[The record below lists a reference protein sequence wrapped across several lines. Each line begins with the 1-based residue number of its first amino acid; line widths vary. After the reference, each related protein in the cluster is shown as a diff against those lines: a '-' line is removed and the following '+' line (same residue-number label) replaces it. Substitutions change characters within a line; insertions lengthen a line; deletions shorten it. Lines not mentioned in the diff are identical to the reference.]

1 LFIGLESGRVP
12 AAGLRNIGVPLD
24 DNVTSGDNMDQLA
37 GKVALITGGGQG
49 VGLGIARAFAKQG
62 ADLVITGRDVA
73 KLEASAESL
82 RALGANATMCA
93 ADVRRRA
100 DAARAVEVA
109 LKQFARLDVLVN
121 NAQSSAPGTPFEH
134 MDDATMR
141 LTLDSGILGTIQ
153 HMQAAFPHM
162 KAHGGS
168 IINLGSREGIYG
180 GLGFGIYAAA
190 KEGIRGLSRVAA
202 REWGKYNI
210 RVNVICPAALSPT
223 AIKYLAEFP
232 EQAEM
237 YRREISLGRFGDPEQ
252 DIGSAA
258 VFLASDASRY
268 VTGQTL
274 NVDGGQIML

>member
-1 LFIGLESGRVP
+1 MG
-12 AAGLRNIGVPLD
+12 
-24 DNVTSGDNMDQLA
+24 QLK

-49 VGLGIARAFAKQG
+49 VGLGIARAFAEQG
-62 ADLVITGRDVA
+62 AKLIITGRDVA
-73 KLEASAESL
+73 KLELAADSL
-82 RALGANATMCA
+82 RALGPDIVISTG
-93 ADVRRRA
+93 DVRRRA
-100 DAARAVEVA
+100 DAITAVAAA
-109 LKQFARLDVLVN
+109 LEEFGQLDVLVN
-121 NAQSSAPGTPFEH
+121 NAQSSTPGTPFED

-141 LTLDSGILGTIQ
+141 LTLESGILGTVQ

-162 KAHGGS
+162 KAQGGS

-180 GLGFGIYAAA
+180 GLGFGIYAAT

-210 RVNVICPAALSPT
+210 RVNVICPAALSPI
-223 AIKYLAEFP
+223 AIKYLADFP

-237 YRREISLGRFGDPEQ
+237 YRKEISLGRFGDPEQ
-252 DIGSAA
+252 DIGPAA

-274 NVDGGQIML
+274 NVDGGQMML

>member
-1 LFIGLESGRVP
+1 M
-12 AAGLRNIGVPLD
+12 
-24 DNVTSGDNMDQLA
+24 GDEVGQLT

-49 VGLGIARAFAKQG
+49 VGLGIALAFAAEG
-62 ADLVITGRDVA
+62 ATLVITGRDAA
-73 KLEASAESL
+73 KLEAAAEPL
-82 RALGANATMCA
+82 RASGTKIAVWAG
-93 ADVRRRA
+93 DVRKRQ
-100 DAARAVEVA
+100 DAVRAVEA
-109 LKQFARLDVLVN
+109 AITNFGRLDVLVN
-121 NAQSSAPGTPFEH
+121 NAQSSTPGTPFED

-141 LTLDSGILGTIQ
+141 LTLESGILGTVQ

-162 KAHGGS
+162 KAGGGS

-180 GLGFGIYAAA
+180 GLGFGIYAAT

-210 RVNVICPAALSPT
+210 RVNVICPAALSPI
-223 AIKYLAEFP
+223 AIKYLADFP

-237 YRREISLGRFGDPEQ
+237 YRKEISLGRFGDPQQ
-252 DIGSAA
+252 DIGPAA

-274 NVDGGQIML
+274 NVDGGQMML

>member
-1 LFIGLESGRVP
+1 VG
-12 AAGLRNIGVPLD
+12 
-24 DNVTSGDNMDQLA
+24 QLT

-49 VGLGIARAFAKQG
+49 VGLGIAHAFAAEG
-62 ADLVITGRDVA
+62 AALLITGRDVA
-73 KLEASAESL
+73 KLEAAAEAL
-82 RALGANATMCA
+82 RASGKNISVCA
-93 ADVRRRA
+93 GDVRKRE
-100 DAARAVEVA
+100 DAVRAVEA
-109 LKQFARLDVLVN
+109 AITNFGRLDVLVN
-121 NAQSSAPGTPFEH
+121 NAQSSTPGTPFED

-141 LTLDSGILGTIQ
+141 LTLESGILGTVQ

-180 GLGFGIYAAA
+180 GLSFGIYAAT

-202 REWGKYNI
+202 REWGKHNI
-210 RVNVICPAALSPT
+210 RVNVICPAALSPI

-237 YRREISLGRFGDPEQ
+237 YRKEISLGRFGDPEQ
-252 DIGSAA
+252 DIGPAA

-274 NVDGGQIML
+274 NVDGGQMML